1 MGEAMNVWGQGVFAK
16 SLYCPFNFAV
26 NLKLLLKEQSL
37 LEKKKKILLSSI
49 SPSQSDSLMWDPDT
63 ISLTPRD
70 MCINNSRTTSS
81 SGRTPSDLLQHQF
94 PVPGIEPS
102 VNSPRAAQLVCLRR
116 CPRVNQIL
124 SQMTLLQISLNTF
137 SCQKMCVHLLLR
149 FSPLNAKKLR
159 GKFIATVFQ
168 SVQKL
173 QIVRIGGS
181 PLDHL
186 IKCSGLQM
194 RKLSSI
200 KGQGF
205 PEGHC

>member
-1 MGEAMNVWGQGVFAK
+1 MGAGSICKVSVLSLQFCSEPKTALKRIVFT
-16 SLYCPFNFAV
+16 
-26 NLKLLLKEQSL
+26 
-37 LEKKKKILLSSI
+37 EKKKKILLSSV

-102 VNSPRAAQLVCLRR
+102 VNSPQAAQLVCLRR

-186 IKCSGLQM
+186 IKCSGL
-194 RKLSSI
+194 
-200 KGQGF
+200 
-205 PEGHC
+205 